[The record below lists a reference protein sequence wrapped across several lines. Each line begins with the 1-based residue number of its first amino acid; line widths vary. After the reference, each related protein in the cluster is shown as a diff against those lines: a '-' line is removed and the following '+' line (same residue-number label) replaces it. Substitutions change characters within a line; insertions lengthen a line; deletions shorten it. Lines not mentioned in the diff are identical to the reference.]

1 MIKDKTGKAYQQEPS
16 TIVKGGMSSDG
27 MKVIEQYINPP
38 VDKNV
43 QQQLNQLW
51 LENTHLF
58 DDVNQ

>member
-1 MIKDKTGKAYQQEPS
+1 
-16 TIVKGGMSSDG
+16 MSSDG

-51 LENTHLF
+51 QENSNLF